1 MILVD
6 TSVWVGHLRAHDYE
20 LARLID
26 ANAVC
31 THPYVVGE
39 IALGQ
44 LRQRGIVMKS
54 RHALP
59 QVMVAAEREV
69 MTFVENHAL
78 FGRGIGYVDVCLLAA
93 TRVTANTW
101 LWTNDKKLRAVAS
114 DLGLATS
121 PPFPP
126 RALG

>member
-6 TSVWVGHLRAHDYE
+6 TSVWIGHLRSHDNE

-26 ANAVC
+26 VNAVY

-44 LRQRGIVMKS
+44 LRQRGIVMRS
-54 RHALP
+54 LRALP
-59 QVMVAAEREV
+59 EATVATEGEV
-69 MTFVENHAL
+69 LTFIESRTL
-78 FGRGIGYVDVCLLAA
+78 FGRGIGYVDICLLAA

-121 PPFPP
+121 PPFSP